1 MGFNINTLRDKV
13 VRGQASRYER
23 YLLEYYEYTSP
34 HGHNY
39 DVPYQRRAGDP
50 VGMEKLLSS
59 PFSPRNAKMY
69 ANFRIAAEEADEA
82 QTSYLHREA
91 RAARERFPGFRRLD
105 DIQKVTYNPTPGTG
119 FFTQGN
125 PYAGFKLNLQN
136 LPRTRPI
143 VTFDI
148 ETDDLQRPVSI
159 SAIKQMWNEK
169 TQKLQTVDSLQRFYL
184 SEAKNL
190 VRTNPVH
197 GFTARSLAALRNQQ
211 GATYGTTYDAT
222 EKQAVKDFFGNA
234 ILVGHNVVD
243 FDIQKLFGMQL
254 PNQVID
260 TMITSQNIWGQK
272 AYTGGKGTKYRQQ
285 LSHGLDEM
293 FQRITGKTMEQA
305 GLSHHDANADVVATA
320 VILEALLKGKGQSG
334 RELRA
339 LLTHPELKYG
349 KLETLPYHKGGDRTS
364 ALFMG
369 YSMNSMQTI
378 ENYYKS
384 QDFLESMSELS
395 NGKLIELLKEG
406 PMGIDW
412 ELMARRAEETGI
424 MESATQEQMQY
435 LNDKITGLSGLVEI
449 FREMKATEMLSKR
462 ASWIRTLASAEP
474 DDMQTV
480 ASSLGITGDATDLIE
495 SAQRIRSGRERK
507 TSFNQQ
513 FSLLKKMYGQ
523 GMWDTTEANM
533 LRKTLGE
540 SDYWG
545 ANNSLTLNTLQNMY
559 QEKQFRDLM
568 GNDKITQSQKE
579 YIAQLQDEGASYD
592 ELNAKIKELIQ
603 NNAKMTTFVGDLT
616 NIRAYDPNQ
625 YVNSAKQQ
633 WGGIMGAAKGV
644 VPSFLLEP
652 LSRIGAGAFNAVDKG
667 LVGYNRFM
675 SVWNSGVGKATMSG
689 LGALGAGAATGAIAG
704 SIVPGVGT
712 AAGAIIGGVAGG
724 IKGITQIVGN
734 YQQGKM
740 EKIGYDIQ
748 NSLNTTGLII
758 SWVAAPF
765 KLLAKVTK
773 QLIGGFTALLAWL
786 KRLMSSGIDL
796 MSQMGNPLT
805 ELTGANYSVYQGSN
819 LMDIASLLSK
829 GSTNSLY
836 EKLATNQRG
845 LFTLGQFNENSL
857 IAASMLG
864 VFQDAYVPGENA
876 SSATNAMINKLL
888 AMMDTQTP
896 DQQARTMYLAGLID
910 ESIPQLLHSA
920 RLLGVTDINQLANPR
935 SRGIYWNPITEGEE
949 KRFRWTQYEYGA
961 VQEGFNNSKMRVAN
975 YLWSAF
981 GKDLYNGL
989 NRTMDRIASGDWKGA
1004 FDSVADMWDGFKK
1017 KVVGIWESFKAKLSE
1032 KDSNGMSQLDKW
1044 YNNFIVALDK
1054 IGIAGL
1060 KMLQVILKGWNELVG
1075 TVIQKSQGLIAY
1087 LSTLKVDVSFKNGKI
1102 NFDVESIGDRTKN
1115 VKGSD
1120 AAIWSTWD
1128 EGGIRHD
1135 EVAKGMGSVV
1145 EFAGAMGLY
1154 GRTLDTWKSQMY
1166 SRVMEG
1172 KGQASVGGVD
1182 LWLSSKGDVDKL
1194 FNLLLMLGDNPTD
1207 MERAAAWFSSGFRP
1221 GSYQNIIDATG
1232 VSKFYKTM
1240 SSDVDGILDNVIEN
1254 AIQALYTDSLHQH
1267 TLPGGASELTININ
1281 TNGKPAASGTAGEMV
1296 SMGTGIRARNNSST
1310 GSTVTIEG
1318 NKR

>member
-13 VRGQASRYER
+13 VRGQASQYER

-34 HGHNY
+34 HGRNY
-39 DVPYQRRAGDP
+39 GVSYQRKAGDP
-50 VGMEKLLSS
+50 AGMEKLLSS
-59 PFSPRNAKMY
+59 PFSPRNAKLY
-69 ANFRIAAEEADEA
+69 ANFRTAADEADEA
-82 QTSYLHREA
+82 MMAQVHRET
-91 RAARERFPGFRRLD
+91 RAVKERSPGFRKLE
-105 DIQKVTYNPTPGTG
+105 DIQKVSYNPDPGVG
-119 FFTQGN
+119 FFARGN
-125 PYAGFKLNLQN
+125 PYEGFKLNLQN

-143 VTFDI
+143 ITFDI

-159 SAIKQMWNEK
+159 SAIKQVWNEK
-169 TQKLQTVDSLQRFYL
+169 TQRLQTIDSLQRFYL
-184 SEAKNL
+184 SDSKNL

-197 GFTARSLAALRNQQ
+197 GFSARSLTMLRNQQ
-211 GATYGTTYDAT
+211 GAVYGTTYDDT

-234 ILVGHNVVD
+234 ILAGHNVVD
-243 FDIQKLFGMQL
+243 FDIQKLFGIQL

-260 TMITSQNIWGQK
+260 TMMVSQNIWGQ
-272 AYTGGKGTKYRQQ
+272 GVE
-285 LSHGLDEM
+285 HGLDEM
-293 FQRITGKTMEQA
+293 LQRVTGKTMEQL
-305 GLSHHDANADVVATA
+305 GLSHHDSSADIIATA
-320 VILEALLKGKGQSG
+320 IIVETILRSKGQSG

-339 LLTHPELKYG
+339 LLSHPELKYG
-349 KLETLPYHKGGDRTS
+349 KLETLPYLKGGDRKS

-369 YSMNSMQTI
+369 YSMYGIQTI
-378 ENYYKS
+378 ENYYRA
-384 QDFLESMSELS
+384 QDFLESMGELS
-395 NGKLIELLKEG
+395 GGKLIELLKESPTG
-406 PMGIDW
+406 VDW
-412 ELMARRAEETGI
+412 ELIAKRAEEI
-424 MESATQEQMQY
+424 SVMDSATQGQIQY
-435 LNDKITGLSGLVEI
+435 LNNKITGLSDLIEV

-462 ASWIRTLASAEP
+462 ASWLRTLASAEP
-474 DDMQTV
+474 DDMQAV
-480 ASSLGITGDATDLIE
+480 ASSLGITGDVTDLIA

-507 TSFNQQ
+507 NHFSQQ

-523 GMWDTTEANM
+523 GMWDTSEANV

-545 ANNSLTLNTLQNMY
+545 ANNVLALNTIQNMY

-568 GNDKITQSQKE
+568 DNDKITQSQKE
-579 YIAQLQDEGASYD
+579 YITQLQDEGASYD

-603 NNAKMTTFVGDLT
+603 NNAKMTTFVGDLS

-667 LVGYNRFM
+667 LVNYNRFM
-675 SVWNSGVGKATMSG
+675 SVWNSGVGKATVSG
-689 LGALGAGAATGAIAG
+689 LGALGAGAATGAMVG
-704 SIVPGVGT
+704 SVIPGVGT
-712 AAGAIIGGVAGG
+712 AAGAVVGGVIGG

-819 LMDIASLLSK
+819 LMDIASLLNK

-876 SSATNAMINKLL
+876 SGATNAMINKLL

-920 RLLGVTDINQLANPR
+920 RLLGVTDINQLANPK

-961 VQEGFNNSKMRVAN
+961 VQEGFNNSKMRVAS

-989 NRTMDRIASGDWKGA
+989 NRTMDRIAVGDWKGA
-1004 FDSVADMWDGFKK
+1004 LDSVADVWDRFKK
-1017 KVVGIWESFKAKLSE
+1017 KAVGIWESFKAKLSE
-1032 KDSNGMSQLDKW
+1032 KDENGMSQLDKW

-1060 KMLQVILKGWNELVG
+1060 KLLQVILKGWNELVG
-1075 TVIQKSQGLIAY
+1075 TVIQKSQGLMAY
-1087 LSTLKVDVSFKNGKI
+1087 LSTLKIGVSLKDGKI
-1102 NFDVESIGDRTKN
+1102 GFNVESIGDRTKGETGRL
-1115 VKGSD
+1115 VTAWRG
-1120 AAIWSTWD
+1120 
-1128 EGGIRHD
+1128 HD
-1135 EVAKGMGSVV
+1135 QYDNPIYSPEKGMGSVM
-1145 EFAGAMGLY
+1145 EFAKAMGLTY
-1154 GRTLDTWKSQMY
+1154 EGKRLDAVKEQMY

-1182 LWLSSKGDVDKL
+1182 LWLSSKEDVDKL
-1194 FNLLLMLGDNPTD
+1194 FDLLLMLGDNPTD
-1207 MERAAAWFSSGFRP
+1207 MEKAAAWFSSGFRP
-1221 GSYQNIIDATG
+1221 GSYQSITDATG
-1232 VSKFYKTM
+1232 ISKFYKTM
-1240 SSDVDGILDNVIEN
+1240 SSDVDGVLDSIIES
-1254 AIQALYTDSLHQH
+1254 AIQSLYTDSLHQH
-1267 TLPGGASELTININ
+1267 TLPGGASELNIN
-1281 TNGKPAASGTAGEMV
+1281 VNMNGKPAASGTAGEMV
-1296 SMGTGIRARNNSST
+1296 AMGTGIRTRNNSST

-1318 NKR
+1318 NRR

>member
-13 VRGQASRYER
+13 VRGQASQYER

-34 HGHNY
+34 HGRNY
-39 DVPYQRRAGDP
+39 GMSYQRRAGDP

-59 PFSPRNAKMY
+59 PFSPRNAKLY
-69 ANFRIAAEEADEA
+69 ANFRIAADEADEA
-82 QTSYLHREA
+82 MMAQVHRET
-91 RAARERFPGFRRLD
+91 RAVKERSPGFRKLE
-105 DIQKVTYNPTPGTG
+105 DIQKVSYNPNPGVG
-119 FFTQGN
+119 FFARGN
-125 PYAGFKLNLQN
+125 PYEGFKLNLQN

-143 VTFDI
+143 ITFDI
-148 ETDDLQRPVSI
+148 ETDDLHRPISI
-159 SAIKQMWNEK
+159 SAIKQVWNER
-169 TQKLQTVDSLQRFYL
+169 TQRLQTIDSLQRFYL
-184 SEAKNL
+184 SDSKNL
-190 VRTNPVH
+190 VHTNPVH
-197 GFTARSLAALRNQQ
+197 GFSARSLATLRNQQ
-211 GATYGTTYDAT
+211 GAAYGTTYDDA
-222 EKQAVKDFFGNA
+222 EKQAVKDFFGDA
-234 ILVGHNVVD
+234 ILAGHNVVD
-243 FDIQKLFGMQL
+243 FDIQKLFGIQL

-260 TMITSQNIWGQK
+260 TMMVSQNIWGQGVK
-272 AYTGGKGTKYRQQ
+272 
-285 LSHGLDEM
+285 HGLDEM
-293 FQRITGKTMEQA
+293 LQRVTGKTMEQL
-305 GLSHHDANADVVATA
+305 GLSHHDSSADIIATA
-320 VILEALLKGKGQSG
+320 IIVETILRSKGQSG

-339 LLTHPELKYG
+339 LLSHPELKYG
-349 KLETLPYHKGGDRTS
+349 KLETLPYLKGGDRKS

-369 YSMNSMQTI
+369 HSMYGIQTI
-378 ENYYKS
+378 ENYYRA
-384 QDFLESMSELS
+384 QDFLESMGELS
-395 NGKLIELLKEG
+395 GGKLIELLKES
-406 PMGIDW
+406 PMGVNW
-412 ELMARRAEETGI
+412 ELIAKRAEEI
-424 MESATQEQMQY
+424 SVMDSATQGQIQY
-435 LNDKITGLSGLVEI
+435 LNNKITGLSDLIEV

-462 ASWIRTLASAEP
+462 ASWLRTLASAEP
-474 DDMQTV
+474 DDMQAV
-480 ASSLGITGDATDLIE
+480 ANSLGITGDVTDLIA
-495 SAQRIRSGRERK
+495 SAQRIRAGREK
-507 TSFNQQ
+507 KNHFSQQ

-523 GMWDTTEANM
+523 GMWDTSEANV

-545 ANNSLTLNTLQNMY
+545 ANNVLALNTIQNMY

-568 GNDKITQSQKE
+568 DNDKITQSQKE
-579 YIAQLQDEGASYD
+579 YITQLQDEGASYD

-603 NNAKMTTFVGDLT
+603 NNAKMTTFVGDLS

-667 LVGYNRFM
+667 LVNYNRFM
-675 SVWNSGVGKATMSG
+675 SVWNSGVGKATVSG
-689 LGALGAGAATGAIAG
+689 IGALGTGAATGALVG
-704 SIVPGVGT
+704 SVIPGVGT
-712 AAGAIIGGVAGG
+712 AAGAVVGGVIGG

-876 SSATNAMINKLL
+876 SGATNAMINKLL
-888 AMMDTQTP
+888 AAMNTQTP

-935 SRGIYWNPITEGEE
+935 SRGIYWNPITENEE
-949 KRFRWTQYEYGA
+949 QRFRWTQYEYGA
-961 VQEGFNNSKMRVAN
+961 VQEGFNNSKMRVAS

-989 NRTMDRIASGDWKGA
+989 NRTMDRIAVGDWKGA
-1004 FDSVADMWDGFKK
+1004 LDSVADVWDRFKK
-1017 KVVGIWESFKAKLSE
+1017 KAVGIWESFKAKLSE
-1032 KDSNGMSQLDKW
+1032 KDENGMSQLDKW

-1060 KMLQVILKGWNELVG
+1060 KLLQVILKGWNELVG

-1087 LSTLKVDVSFKNGKI
+1087 LSTLKIGVSFKDGKI
-1102 NFDVESIGDRTKN
+1102 GFNVESIGDRTKGETGRL
-1115 VKGSD
+1115 VTAWRG
-1120 AAIWSTWD
+1120 
-1128 EGGIRHD
+1128 HD
-1135 EVAKGMGSVV
+1135 QYDNPIYSPEKGMGSIV
-1145 EFAGAMGLY
+1145 EFAKAMGLTY
-1154 GRTLDTWKSQMY
+1154 EGKRLDAVKAQMY

-1172 KGQASVGGVD
+1172 KGQASVGGID

-1194 FNLLLMLGDNPTD
+1194 FDLLLMLGDNPTD
-1207 MERAAAWFSSGFRP
+1207 MEKAAAWFSSGFRP
-1221 GSYQNIIDATG
+1221 GSYQSVIDATG

-1240 SSDVDGILDNVIEN
+1240 SSDVDGVLDSIIES
-1254 AIQALYTDSLHQH
+1254 AIQSLYTDSLHQH
-1267 TLPGGASELTININ
+1267 TLPGGASELNIN
-1281 TNGKPAASGTAGEMV
+1281 VNMNGKPAASGTAGEMV
-1296 SMGTGIRARNNSST
+1296 AMGTGIRTRNNSST

>member
-13 VRGQASRYER
+13 VRGQASQYER

-34 HGHNY
+34 HGRNY
-39 DVPYQRRAGDP
+39 GISYQRKAGDP

-59 PFSPRNAKMY
+59 PFSPRNAKLY
-69 ANFRIAAEEADEA
+69 ANFRIAADEADEA
-82 QTSYLHREA
+82 MMAQVHRET
-91 RAARERFPGFRRLD
+91 RAVKERSPGFRKLE
-105 DIQKVTYNPTPGTG
+105 DIQKVSYNPDPGVG
-119 FFTQGN
+119 FFARGN
-125 PYAGFKLNLQN
+125 PYEGFKLNLQN
-136 LPRTRPI
+136 FPRTRPI
-143 VTFDI
+143 ITFDI
-148 ETDDLQRPVSI
+148 ETDDLHRPVSI
-159 SAIKQMWNEK
+159 SAIKQVWNER
-169 TQKLQTVDSLQRFYL
+169 TQRLQTIDSLQRFYL
-184 SEAKNL
+184 SDSKNL

-197 GFTARSLAALRNQQ
+197 GFSARSLAMLRNQQ
-211 GATYGTTYDAT
+211 GAAYGTTYDDT
-222 EKQAVKDFFGNA
+222 EKQAVKDFFGDA
-234 ILVGHNVVD
+234 ILAGHNVVD
-243 FDIQKLFGMQL
+243 FDIQKLFGIQL

-260 TMITSQNIWGQK
+260 TMMVSQNIWGQGVK
-272 AYTGGKGTKYRQQ
+272 
-285 LSHGLDEM
+285 HGLDEM
-293 FQRITGKTMEQA
+293 LQRVTGKTMEQL

-320 VILEALLKGKGQSG
+320 IIVETILRSKGQSG

-339 LLTHPELKYG
+339 LLSHPELKYG
-349 KLETLPYHKGGDRTS
+349 KLETLPYLKGGNRKS

-369 YSMNSMQTI
+369 YSMYGIQTI
-378 ENYYKS
+378 ENYYRA
-384 QDFLESMSELS
+384 QDFLESMGELS
-395 NGKLIELLKEG
+395 GGKLIELLKES
-406 PMGIDW
+406 PMGVNW
-412 ELMARRAEETGI
+412 ELIAKRAEEI
-424 MESATQEQMQY
+424 SVMDSATQGQIQY
-435 LNDKITGLSGLVEI
+435 LNNKITGLSDLIEV
-449 FREMKATEMLSKR
+449 FREMKASEMLSKR
-462 ASWIRTLASAEP
+462 ASWLRTLASAEP
-474 DDMQTV
+474 DDMQAV
-480 ASSLGITGDATDLIE
+480 ASSLGITGDVTDLIA

-507 TSFNQQ
+507 NHFNQQ

-523 GMWDTTEANM
+523 GMWDTSEANV
-533 LRKTLGE
+533 LRRTLGE

-545 ANNSLTLNTLQNMY
+545 ANNVLALNTIQNMY
-559 QEKQFRDLM
+559 QEKQFQDLM
-568 GNDKITQSQKE
+568 DNDKITQSQKE
-579 YIAQLQDEGASYD
+579 YITQLQDEGASYD

-603 NNAKMTTFVGDLT
+603 NNMRMTTFVGDLS

-667 LVGYNRFM
+667 LVNYNRFM
-675 SVWNSGVGKATMSG
+675 SVWNSGVGKATVSG
-689 LGALGAGAATGAIAG
+689 LKALGTGAATGAMVG
-704 SIVPGVGT
+704 SVIPGVGT

-876 SSATNAMINKLL
+876 SSATNTMINKLL

-920 RLLGVTDINQLANPR
+920 RLLDVTDINQLANPR
-935 SRGIYWNPITEGEE
+935 DKGIYWNPITEGEE

-961 VQEGFNNSKMRVAN
+961 VQEGFNNSKMRVAS

-989 NRTMDRIASGDWKGA
+989 NRTMDRIAVGDWKGA
-1004 FDSVADMWDGFKK
+1004 LDSVADVWDRFKK
-1017 KVVGIWESFKAKLSE
+1017 KAVGIWESFKAKLSE
-1032 KDSNGMSQLDKW
+1032 KDENGMSQLDKW

-1060 KMLQVILKGWNELVG
+1060 KLLQVILKGWNELVG

-1087 LSTLKVDVSFKNGKI
+1087 LSTLKMGVSFKNGKI
-1102 NFDVESIGDRTKN
+1102 GFSVESIGDRTKGKTGRR
-1115 VKGSD
+1115 VTSWGEY
-1120 AAIWSTWD
+1120 D
-1128 EGGIRHD
+1128 EDGNSIYSP
-1135 EVAKGMGSVV
+1135 EKGMGSVV
-1145 EFAGAMGLY
+1145 KFAKAMGLTY
-1154 GRTLDTWKSQMY
+1154 EEKSLDAVKAQMY

-1182 LWLSSKGDVDKL
+1182 LWLSSKEDVDKL
-1194 FNLLLMLGDNPTD
+1194 FDLLLMLGDNPTD
-1207 MERAAAWFSSGFRP
+1207 MEKAAAWFSSGFRP
-1221 GSYQNIIDATG
+1221 GSYQSIIDATG

-1240 SSDVDGILDNVIEN
+1240 SSDVDGVLDSIIES
-1254 AIQALYTDSLHQH
+1254 AIQSLYTDSLHQH
-1267 TLPGGASELTININ
+1267 TLPGGASELNIN
-1281 TNGKPAASGTAGEMV
+1281 VNMNGKPAASGTAGEMV
-1296 SMGTGIRARNNSST
+1296 AMGTGIKTRNNSST

-1318 NKR
+1318 NRR

>member
-13 VRGQASRYER
+13 VRGQASQYER

-34 HGHNY
+34 HGRNY
-39 DVPYQRRAGDP
+39 GVSYQRKAGDP

-69 ANFRIAAEEADEA
+69 ANFRIAADEADEA
-82 QTSYLHREA
+82 MMAQVHRET
-91 RAARERFPGFRRLD
+91 RVVKERSPGFRKLE
-105 DIQKVTYNPTPGTG
+105 DIQKVSYNPDPGVG
-119 FFTQGN
+119 FFARGN
-125 PYAGFKLNLQN
+125 PYEGFKLNLQN

-143 VTFDI
+143 ITFDI
-148 ETDDLQRPVSI
+148 ETDDLHRPVSI
-159 SAIKQMWNEK
+159 SAIKQVWNEK
-169 TQKLQTVDSLQRFYL
+169 TQRLQTIDSLQRFYL
-184 SEAKNL
+184 SDSKNL

-197 GFTARSLAALRNQQ
+197 GFSARSLTMLRNQQ
-211 GATYGTTYDAT
+211 GAVYGTTYDDT
-222 EKQAVKDFFGNA
+222 EKQAVKDFFGDA
-234 ILVGHNVVD
+234 ILAGHNVVD
-243 FDIQKLFGMQL
+243 FDIQKLFGIQL

-260 TMITSQNIWGQK
+260 TMMVSQNIWGQGVK
-272 AYTGGKGTKYRQQ
+272 
-285 LSHGLDEM
+285 HGLDEM
-293 FQRITGKTMEQA
+293 LQRVTGKTMEQL
-305 GLSHHDANADVVATA
+305 GLSHHDSSADIIATA
-320 VILEALLKGKGQSG
+320 IIVETILRSKGQSG

-339 LLTHPELKYG
+339 LLSHPELKYG
-349 KLETLPYHKGGDRTS
+349 KLETLPYLKGGDRKS

-369 YSMNSMQTI
+369 YSMYGIQTI
-378 ENYYKS
+378 ENYYRA
-384 QDFLESMSELS
+384 QDFLESMGELS
-395 NGKLIELLKEG
+395 DGKLIELLKES
-406 PMGIDW
+406 PMGVNW
-412 ELMARRAEETGI
+412 ELIAKRAEEI
-424 MESATQEQMQY
+424 SVMDSATQGQIQY
-435 LNDKITGLSGLVEI
+435 LNNKITGLSDLIEV

-462 ASWIRTLASAEP
+462 ASWLRTLVSAEP
-474 DDMQTV
+474 DDMQAV
-480 ASSLGITGDATDLIE
+480 ASSLGITGDTTDLIA

-507 TSFNQQ
+507 NHFNQQ

-523 GMWDTTEANM
+523 GMWDTSEANV

-540 SDYWG
+540 SNYWG
-545 ANNSLTLNTLQNMY
+545 ANNVLALNTIQNMY

-568 GNDKITQSQKE
+568 DNDKITQSQKE
-579 YIAQLQDEGASYD
+579 YITQLQDEGASYD

-603 NNAKMTTFVGDLT
+603 NNMRMTTFIGDLS

-667 LVGYNRFM
+667 LVNYNRFM
-675 SVWNSGVGKATMSG
+675 SVWNSGVGKATVSG
-689 LGALGAGAATGAIAG
+689 LGALGTGAATGAMVG
-704 SIVPGVGT
+704 SVIPGVGT
-712 AAGAIIGGVAGG
+712 AAGAVVGGVIGG

-758 SWVAAPF
+758 SWVTAPF

-819 LMDIASLLSK
+819 LMDVASLLSK

-876 SSATNAMINKLL
+876 SGATNTMINKLL

-920 RLLGVTDINQLANPR
+920 RLLDVTDINQLANPR
-935 SRGIYWNPITEGEE
+935 SSGIYWNPITEGEE

-989 NRTMDRIASGDWKGA
+989 NRTMDRIAVGDWKGA
-1004 FDSVADMWDGFKK
+1004 LDSVADVWDRFKK
-1017 KVVGIWESFKAKLSE
+1017 KAVGIWESFKAKLSE
-1032 KDSNGMSQLDKW
+1032 KDENGMSQLDKW

-1060 KMLQVILKGWNELVG
+1060 KLLQVILKGWNELVG
-1075 TVIQKSQGLIAY
+1075 TVIQKSQGLMAY
-1087 LSTLKVDVSFKNGKI
+1087 LSTLKIGVSFKDGKI
-1102 NFDVESIGDRTKN
+1102 GFNVESIGDRA
-1115 VKGSD
+1115 KGETGRLVT
-1120 AAIWSTWD
+1120 AWR
-1128 EGGIRHD
+1128 GHD
-1135 EVAKGMGSVV
+1135 QYDNPIYSPEKGMGSVI
-1145 EFAGAMGLY
+1145 EFAKAMGLAY
-1154 GRTLDTWKSQMY
+1154 EGKRLDTVKAQMY

-1194 FNLLLMLGDNPTD
+1194 FDLLLMLGDNPTD

-1221 GSYQNIIDATG
+1221 GSYQSITDATG
-1232 VSKFYKTM
+1232 ISKFYKTM
-1240 SSDVDGILDNVIEN
+1240 SSDVDGVLDSIIES
-1254 AIQALYTDSLHQH
+1254 AIQSLYTDSLHQH
-1267 TLPGGASELTININ
+1267 TLPGGASELNIN
-1281 TNGKPAASGTAGEMV
+1281 VNMNGKPAASGTAGEMV
-1296 SMGTGIRARNNSST
+1296 AMGTGIKTRNNSST

-1318 NKR
+1318 NRR

>member
-13 VRGQASRYER
+13 VRGQASQYER

-34 HGHNY
+34 HGRNY
-39 DVPYQRRAGDP
+39 GVSYQRKAGDP

-59 PFSPRNAKMY
+59 PFSPRNAKLY
-69 ANFRIAAEEADEA
+69 ANFRIAANEADEA
-82 QTSYLHREA
+82 MMAQVHRET
-91 RAARERFPGFRRLD
+91 RAVKERSPGFRKLE
-105 DIQKVTYNPTPGTG
+105 DIQKVSYNPDPGVG
-119 FFTQGN
+119 FFARGN
-125 PYAGFKLNLQN
+125 PYEGFKLNLQN

-143 VTFDI
+143 ITFDI
-148 ETDDLQRPVSI
+148 ETDDLHRPISI
-159 SAIKQMWNEK
+159 SAIKQVWNEK
-169 TQKLQTVDSLQRFYL
+169 TQRLQTIDSLQRFYL
-184 SEAKNL
+184 SDSKNL

-197 GFTARSLAALRNQQ
+197 GFSARSLAMLRSQQ
-211 GATYGTTYDAT
+211 GAAYGTTYDDT
-222 EKQAVKDFFGNA
+222 EKQAIKDFFGNA
-234 ILVGHNVVD
+234 ILAGHNVVD
-243 FDIQKLFGMQL
+243 FDIQKLFGIQL

-260 TMITSQNIWGQK
+260 TMMVSQNIWGQGAK
-272 AYTGGKGTKYRQQ
+272 
-285 LSHGLDEM
+285 HGLDEM
-293 FQRITGKTMEQA
+293 LQRVTGKTMEQI
-305 GLSHHDANADVVATA
+305 GLSHHDSSADIIATA
-320 VILEALLKGKGQSG
+320 IIVETILRSKGQSG

-339 LLTHPELKYG
+339 LLSHPELKYG
-349 KLETLPYHKGGDRTS
+349 KLETLPYLKGGDRKS

-369 YSMNSMQTI
+369 YSMYGIQTI
-378 ENYYKS
+378 ENYYRA
-384 QDFLESMSELS
+384 QDFLESMGELS
-395 NGKLIELLKEG
+395 DGKLIELLKES
-406 PMGIDW
+406 PMGVNW
-412 ELMARRAEETGI
+412 ELMAKRAEEIGV
-424 MESATQEQMQY
+424 MDSATQGQIQY
-435 LNDKITGLSGLVEI
+435 LNNKITGLSDLIEV

-462 ASWIRTLASAEP
+462 ASWLRTLASAEP
-474 DDMQTV
+474 DDMQAV
-480 ASSLGITGDATDLIE
+480 ASSLGITGDVTDLIA

-507 TSFNQQ
+507 NHFSQQ

-523 GMWDTTEANM
+523 GMWDTSEANV

-545 ANNSLTLNTLQNMY
+545 ANNVLALNTIQNMY

-568 GNDKITQSQKE
+568 DNDKITQSQKE
-579 YIAQLQDEGASYD
+579 YITQLQDEGASYD

-603 NNAKMTTFVGDLT
+603 NNMRMTTFVGDLS

-652 LSRIGAGAFNAVDKG
+652 LSRMGAGAFNAVDKG
-667 LVGYNRFM
+667 LVNYNRFM
-675 SVWNSGVGKATMSG
+675 SVWNSGVGKATVSG
-689 LGALGAGAATGAIAG
+689 IGALGTGAATGAMVG

-712 AAGAIIGGVAGG
+712 AAGAVIGGVVGG
-724 IKGITQIVGN
+724 IKGITQIIGN

-805 ELTGANYSVYQGSN
+805 ELTGANYSVYQSSN
-819 LMDIASLLSK
+819 LMDIASLLNK

-888 AMMDTQTP
+888 AAMNTQTP

-920 RLLGVTDINQLANPR
+920 RLLGVTDINQLANPK
-935 SRGIYWNPITEGEE
+935 SRGIYWNPIDSVRKGRDGLTEEQ
-949 KRFRWTQYEYGA
+949 RFRWTQYEYGA
-961 VQEGFNNSKMRVAN
+961 VQEGFNNSKMRVAS

-989 NRTMDRIASGDWKGA
+989 NRTMDRIAVGDWKGA
-1004 FDSVADMWDGFKK
+1004 LDSVADVWDRFKK
-1017 KVVGIWESFKAKLSE
+1017 KAVGIWESFKAKLSE
-1032 KDSNGMSQLDKW
+1032 KDENGMSQLDKW

-1060 KMLQVILKGWNELVG
+1060 KLLQVILKGWNELVG
-1075 TVIQKSQGLIAY
+1075 TIIQKSQGLIAY
-1087 LSTLKVDVSFKNGKI
+1087 LSTLKIGVSFKDGKI
-1102 NFDVESIGDRTKN
+1102 GFDVESIGDRTKN
-1115 VKGSD
+1115 VKGSE
-1120 AAIWSTWD
+1120 AAFRYTYD
-1128 EGGIRHD
+1128 EFGERDGVKVD
-1135 EVAKGMGSVV
+1135 KGMGSVV
-1145 EFAGAMGLY
+1145 EFAKDMGLY

-1166 SRVMEG
+1166 SRVNEG
-1172 KGQASVGGVD
+1172 KGQARAGGVD
-1182 LWLSSKGDVDKL
+1182 LWLSSRGDVDKL
-1194 FNLLLMLGDNPTD
+1194 FDLLLMLGDNPTD
-1207 MERAAAWFSSGFRP
+1207 MEKAAAWFSSGFRP
-1221 GSYQNIIDATG
+1221 GSYQSIIDNTG
-1232 VSKFYKTM
+1232 VSKFYKNV
-1240 SSDVDGILDNVIEN
+1240 SSDVDGVLDSIIES
-1254 AIQALYTDSLHQH
+1254 AIQSLYTDSLHQH
-1267 TLPGGASELTININ
+1267 TLPGGASELNIN
-1281 TNGKPAASGTAGEMV
+1281 VNMNGKPAASGTAGEMV
-1296 SMGTGIRARNNSST
+1296 AMGTGIKTRNNSST

-1318 NKR
+1318 NRR